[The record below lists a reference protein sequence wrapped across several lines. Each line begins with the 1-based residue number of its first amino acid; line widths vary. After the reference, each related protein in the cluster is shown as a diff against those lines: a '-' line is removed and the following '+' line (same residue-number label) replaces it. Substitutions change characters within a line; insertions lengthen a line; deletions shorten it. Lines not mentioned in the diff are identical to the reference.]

1 MAIDTHD
8 DETAARA
15 LITAAEADT
24 SPAAQR
30 LRGVRRLTAY
40 IAIVYVAAAPI
51 FFGVSL
57 WRFGQALLDGNW
69 ISFWFAAIGV
79 VPLFLPSLFLAIYDP
94 LADHP
99 LADRNPGL
107 AYICLYDTIASG
119 DEALAPVLPISK
131 ASDATTVK
139 MKYVQVIGELSSAR
153 VAYTLII
160 QVASVGLLLFLVVW
174 MGRLWPVRSPIDPQ
188 TYLPFMIVIALS
200 VALGIT
206 SMFFALSQAVGYTV
220 TADESGL
227 SWRTG
232 VFQSHWI
239 RVSWDEVRDSRRFAQ
254 LDVKRNKWE
263 HDAHAYLLDLGNVL
277 LIWGVIP
284 FEFAAGGA

>member
-79 VPLFLPSLFLAIYDP
+79 VPLFLPSLFWLFMI
-94 LADHP
+94 HSQ
-99 LADRNPGL
+99 
-107 AYICLYDTIASG
+107 IIHSQIATQ
-119 DEALAPVLPISK
+119 D
-131 ASDATTVK
+131 
-139 MKYVQVIGELSSAR
+139 
-153 VAYTLII
+153 
-160 QVASVGLLLFLVVW
+160 
-174 MGRLWPVRSPIDPQ
+174 SPIYVSM
-188 TYLPFMIVIALS
+188 TLS
-200 VALGIT
+200 HQATKLVHRFCRSRKP
-206 SMFFALSQAVGYTV
+206 SMQPL
-220 TADESGL
+220 
-227 SWRTG
+227 
-232 VFQSHWI
+232 
-239 RVSWDEVRDSRRFAQ
+239 
-254 LDVKRNKWE
+254 
-263 HDAHAYLLDLGNVL
+263 
-277 LIWGVIP
+277 
-284 FEFAAGGA
+284 

>member
-79 VPLFLPSLFLAIYDP
+79 VPLFLPSLFWLFMI
-94 LADHP
+94 HSQ
-99 LADRNPGL
+99 
-107 AYICLYDTIASG
+107 IIHSQIIHSQIATQ
-119 DEALAPVLPISK
+119 D
-131 ASDATTVK
+131 
-139 MKYVQVIGELSSAR
+139 
-153 VAYTLII
+153 
-160 QVASVGLLLFLVVW
+160 
-174 MGRLWPVRSPIDPQ
+174 SPIDVSM
-188 TYLPFMIVIALS
+188 TLS
-200 VALGIT
+200 H
-206 SMFFALSQAVGYTV
+206 QATK
-220 TADESGL
+220 L
-227 SWRTG
+227 LHR
-232 VFQSHWI
+232 FC
-239 RVSWDEVRDSRRFAQ
+239 RSRKPPMQ
-254 LDVKRNKWE
+254 PL
-263 HDAHAYLLDLGNVL
+263 
-277 LIWGVIP
+277 
-284 FEFAAGGA
+284 